1 MKVILLKDV
10 PKLGRKYD
18 VKDVSD
24 GHALNFLMPRGLVT
38 PATES
43 AVRKLAR
50 EKEKDGAEKKI
61 QAELLLK
68 SFGVLKETTIH
79 ISGKANDKGHLFAGI
94 GKETLISEIFKQTHL
109 NLDTETVI
117 LDKPIKEL
125 GEHKVIVQ
133 ALGKKTEVTVMV
145 ERPSADV
152 D

>member
-18 VKDVSD
+18 VKDVSE

-43 AVRKLAR
+43 AVKKLT
-50 EKEKDGAEKKI
+50 EQKEKDVTEGKI

-79 ISGKANDKGHLFAGI
+79 ISGRANDKGHLFAGI
-94 GKETLISEIFKQTHL
+94 GKETLIAEILKQTHL
-109 NLDTETVI
+109 NLDQESII

-125 GEHKVIVQ
+125 GEHKVTVE
-133 ALGKKTEVTVMV
+133 ALGKKAEMTVLV
-145 ERPSADV
+145 EAE
-152 D
+152 